1 MEDAK
6 NLELDLPIKPNN
18 GGYFAAQ
25 SKLFQEEKRRQEEGR
40 IGLDLRFN
48 AFPRATLGS
57 DDCRLLMPVDIEG
70 VEPQA
75 VYGIRGVIVD
85 YGHGMQLYDGVKG
98 EYVCWSVGAY
108 KDDAL
113 GNEEFI
119 RKSAPAIFPIPSAEK
134 YGERGTPHERIQ
146 RAKLRGARGKTCAE
160 CISCGEH
167 VIDVGVDK
175 PGEDGEEGRSKVCS
189 PYGFVVFYVTEVLI
203 KVRGESKKINGRRV
217 PSSLE
222 YVWARLAAQAEDGGM
237 VWMSEIGE
245 PYYEKPTMIGLKLPG
260 GATRFLVNEVDTAK
274 GKKISRLNTT
284 SYAGSQAG
292 TLERPYTP
300 GDVRPWR
307 TFIEDMLKER
317 SDLFLNFTLRVGGTD
332 YDTVMLGAVVEL
344 YATQPIV
351 TTSGVA
357 TPPRK
362 VATIPTLRI
371 ADVSK
376 EYLYA
381 ALRCAQEEYRNCL
394 EAAHLRREE
403 RRQGEEEVLEFFEP
417 EETKPLPQAATSSAA
432 ELLQN
437 TVSARY
443 QQRL

>member
-1 MEDAK
+1 
-6 NLELDLPIKPNN
+6 
-18 GGYFAAQ
+18 
-25 SKLFQEEKRRQEEGR
+25 
-40 IGLDLRFN
+40 
-48 AFPRATLGS
+48 
-57 DDCRLLMPVDIEG
+57 
-70 VEPQA
+70 
-75 VYGIRGVIVD
+75 
-85 YGHGMQLYDGVKG
+85 
-98 EYVCWSVGAY
+98 
-108 KDDAL
+108 
-113 GNEEFI
+113 
-119 RKSAPAIFPIPSAEK
+119 
-134 YGERGTPHERIQ
+134 
-146 RAKLRGARGKTCAE
+146 
-160 CISCGEH
+160 
-167 VIDVGVDK
+167 
-175 PGEDGEEGRSKVCS
+175 
-189 PYGFVVFYVTEVLI
+189 
-203 KVRGESKKINGRRV
+203 
-217 PSSLE
+217 
-222 YVWARLAAQAEDGGM
+222 
-237 VWMSEIGE
+237 
-245 PYYEKPTMIGLKLPG
+245 MIGLRLSG

-417 EETKPLPQAATSSAA
+417 AETKPLPQAAASSAA